1 MDLVPDII
9 KYLTIINYLI
19 TCKHSKTRMEQFNN
33 KNKFIRGKQMK
44 KSISARIKGEL
55 REKIN
60 KEAEEKN
67 CSVSELI
74 RQKIIFAYEQ
84 EEKEKTIIDLKKI
97 EGDIK
102 FLINLLIMNSSFIA
116 EDIRQEKG
124 VDSWVEIFNN
134 AKEILDNY
142 KKTGRL
148 AI

>member
-1 MDLVPDII
+1 
-9 KYLTIINYLI
+9 
-19 TCKHSKTRMEQFNN
+19 MEQFNN

-74 RQKIIFAYEQ
+74 RQKIVFAYER
-84 EEKEKTIIDLKKI
+84 EEKEKTTIILEKMEGDLKS
-97 EGDIK
+97 
-102 FLINLLIMNSSFIA
+102 LISLLIMTSALIG

-124 VDSWVEIFNN
+124 MDAWAEIFKN
-134 AKEILDNY
+134 AKVLLDDY
-142 KKTGRL
+142 RKTGEVV
-148 AI
+148 I

>member
-1 MDLVPDII
+1 MDLVHDII
-9 KYLTIINYLI
+9 KYLEIINYLI
-19 TCKHSKTRMEQFNN
+19 TCEHSKTRMEQFNN

-44 KSISARIKGEL
+44 KSIAARIKGEL

-60 KEAEEKN
+60 KEAAEKN

-74 RQKIIFAYEQ
+74 RQKIVFAYEQ
-84 EEKEKTIIDLKKI
+84 EDKEKTIINFKKL

-102 FLINLLIMNSSFIA
+102 FLINLLIMNSAFIA
-116 EDIRQEKG
+116 EYIRQEKG
-124 VDSWVEIFNN
+124 VDSWMEIFNN

-142 KKTGRL
+142 KKTGKL

>member
-1 MDLVPDII
+1 
-9 KYLTIINYLI
+9 
-19 TCKHSKTRMEQFNN
+19 MEQFNN

-84 EEKEKTIIDLKKI
+84 EDKEKTIIDLQKMD
-97 EGDIK
+97 GNIK
-102 FLINLLIMNSSFIA
+102 SLINLLIMNSAFIA
-116 EDIRQEKG
+116 EYIREEKG
-124 VDSWVEIFNN
+124 ADSWMEIFNN
-134 AKEILDNY
+134 AKEILEEY
-142 KKTGRL
+142 RKTGKL
-148 AI
+148 FI